1 MILKGKRTELIDV
14 EISEVEIIRSL
25 RKIFEISEDLVYDE
39 KEDKFYEIV
48 EEWYGSH
55 SSIKKKEYE
64 FSSNKERDMAKYV
77 LGLESLYPVL

>member
-14 EISEVEIIRSL
+14 EIPEAEILRSL

-55 SSIKKKEYE
+55 SSIKRKNMNLVLTKKEIRLNM
-64 FSSNKERDMAKYV
+64 F
-77 LGLESLYPVL
+77 